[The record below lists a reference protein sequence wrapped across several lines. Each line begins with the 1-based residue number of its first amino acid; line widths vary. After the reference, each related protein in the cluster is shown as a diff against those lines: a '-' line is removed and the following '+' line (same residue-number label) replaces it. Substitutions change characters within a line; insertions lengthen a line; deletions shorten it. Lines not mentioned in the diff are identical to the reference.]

1 MSLLVPSI
9 VDTCRFLS
17 DPNLDGRYPGGE
29 GHEIAKRYLR
39 DMLEHLDFMPLFGE
53 SWFQAV
59 IDRSKKVGENVAG
72 IWPGRCGRSLL
83 LAAHYDHFRGIP
95 GADDNAAALSILIE
109 TCRSLRQWA
118 GDHDLILCFFDLEE
132 PPYFQTDIMGSV
144 YFAEHCPLNL
154 ETLDCA
160 VILDL
165 CGHDVAITG
174 CEDALFALGAE
185 YSHDLVQAVQSVKSE
200 AVSVLMFKNERIGDM
215 SDHHVF
221 RLRGK
226 PFLFLSCGWWKHY
239 HQPTDTFDRL
249 NLKKMQG
256 IADYLVRLVHN
267 LDKVAVRI
275 NPVHD
280 FSRIEAESLKRLT
293 GGELP
298 LVLDSSIREVMRLL
312 YR

>member
-83 LAAHYDHFRGIP
+83 LAAHYDHFKGIP

-144 YFAEHCPLNL
+144 YFTEHCPINL

-160 VILDL
+160 IVLDL
-165 CGHDVAITG
+165 CGHDVSIPG
-174 CEDALFALGAE
+174 CEDALFVLGAE
-185 YSHDLVQAVQSVKSE
+185 YSHDLVQAVQSTES
-200 AVSVLMFKNERIGDM
+200 SVISTCMFKNERIGDM
-215 SDHHVF
+215 SDHYGF
-221 RLRGK
+221 RVAGK
-226 PFLFLSCGWWKHY
+226 PFLLYPFRPIG
-239 HQPTDTFDRL
+239 
-249 NLKKMQG
+249 
-256 IADYLVRLVHN
+256 
-267 LDKVAVRI
+267 
-275 NPVHD
+275 
-280 FSRIEAESLKRLT
+280 LT
-293 GGELP
+293 P
-298 LVLDSSIREVMRLL
+298 W
-312 YR
+312 